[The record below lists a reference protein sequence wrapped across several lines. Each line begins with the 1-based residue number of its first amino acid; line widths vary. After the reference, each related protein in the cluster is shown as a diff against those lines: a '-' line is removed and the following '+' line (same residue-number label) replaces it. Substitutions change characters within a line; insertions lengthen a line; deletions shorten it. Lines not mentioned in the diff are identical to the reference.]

1 MYKLDAY
8 YLFLIT
14 NVAYN
19 LHLLFVLVDYIE
31 LLDCCIVD
39 ANFMRNKLKVSRYFS

>member
-1 MYKLDAY
+1 MYKLATY

-19 LHLLFVLVDYIE
+19 LHLFFAIVDYTE

-39 ANFMRNKLKVSRYFS
+39 ATLCEIN